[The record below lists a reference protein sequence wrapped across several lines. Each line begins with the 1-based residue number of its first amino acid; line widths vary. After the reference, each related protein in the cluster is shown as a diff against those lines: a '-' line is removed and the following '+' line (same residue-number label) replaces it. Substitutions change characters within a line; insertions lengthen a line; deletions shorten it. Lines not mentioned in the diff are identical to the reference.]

1 LEKEKKMTLLSRP
14 NKFLNFA
21 LSITALLLL
30 SACSLSL
37 AEDVTPPPGAQTPVL
52 QEQPTEMTGPFFP
65 VVAPNP
71 TSGASLYAEKCAPC
85 HGDTGMGDGPR
96 AAQLSVPVA
105 AIGDPA
111 LARQKTPSEW
121 FQIVSQGNLERFMPP
136 FASLSEPQRW
146 DVVAYVYTL
155 SMGEDVLQT
164 GEILYDENCSRCH
177 GVSGQ
182 GDGAVA
188 GSLSTPVSDFTDQA
202 RMAEKSSA
210 ALFETISKGSGT
222 DMPAFD
228 RAGEGHA
235 QLSEEQRW
243 SLASYLRTLSFT
255 NSADSRV
262 EVNAAS
268 EITSTPLAGT
278 IAESAQITSTLASTP
293 SLSGAVTVR
302 LINGSGGEVP
312 AELPVTLY
320 GFDSMQ
326 LVYTDT
332 LSSPLGDE
340 VVFNDVPKPA
350 GRAFLAGVDY
360 QNLTIGSDVAVVEDA
375 TTPLTL
381 TVTIFET
388 TTDQSDLVVDRMHV
402 FFDFSDPEQVQ
413 VVEVFVISNPTNKAV
428 VAAEEGGPVVSFPLP
443 EGATSLQFQ
452 DGSLGDRY
460 LETPE
465 GFADTQSVRPGTGE
479 YQVIFAY
486 NVPYKRKLELSLP
499 MSLPVDSAVV
509 MLPEVGVKVKSDQ
522 LQAGGEKD
530 VQGTT
535 YLMYSGGGLSPDN
548 PLVMELSGRARGS
561 STNLLTGAENRTSL
575 LIGLGAFGVTLILVG
590 VWLFRKNHTDG
601 EDEEDEDDEDGN
613 QEVDSGDIPNDPE
626 ALMDAIIALDDLY
639 KAGELPEEAYQQRR
653 AALKEKL
660 NRVVGK
666 AT

>member
-1 LEKEKKMTLLSRP
+1 MILLSRP

-21 LSITALLLL
+21 LTITAFLLL
-30 SACSLSL
+30 SACSFSL

-52 QEQPTEMTGPFFP
+52 QEQPTEITGSFFP

-71 TSGASLYAEKCAPC
+71 TDGASLYAEKCAPC

-155 SMGEDVLQT
+155 SMGENVLQT
-164 GEILYDENCSRCH
+164 GEALYQENCSRCH
-177 GVSGQ
+177 GVSGK
-182 GDGAVA
+182 GDGPDA
-188 GSLSTPVSDFTDQA
+188 GSLSTQVSDFTDQA
-202 RMAEKSSA
+202 GMAEKSSA

-222 DMPAFD
+222 DMPAFAS
-228 RAGEGHA
+228 AGEGHA

-243 SLASYLRTLSFT
+243 SLASYLRTFSFT
-255 NSADSRV
+255 NSADSKE

-268 EITSTPLAGT
+268 EITPTPLAGT
-278 IAESAQITSTLASTP
+278 IAESAQITSTLTTTP
-293 SLSGAVTVR
+293 SFSGAVTVR
-302 LINGSGGEVP
+302 VINGSGGEAP

-320 GFDSMQ
+320 GFDAMQ

-332 LSSPLGDE
+332 LSSQLGG
-340 VVFNDVPKPA
+340 VAVFDDVPKPA

-360 QNLTIGSDVAVVEDA
+360 QNMTIGSDVAVVEDA

-381 TVTIFET
+381 TVTIFDT

-428 VAAEEGGPVVSFPLP
+428 VAAEEGGGVVSFPLP
-443 EGATSLQFQ
+443 EGATNLQFQ

-460 LETPE
+460 LETPD
-465 GFADTQSVRPGTGE
+465 GFADTQSVRPGTGD
-479 YQVIFAY
+479 YQIIFAY
-486 NVPYKRKLELSLP
+486 NLPYKRKLELSLP

-535 YLMYSGGGLSPDN
+535 YLMYSGGGLSADN

-561 STNLLTGAENRTSL
+561 SSNLLTGAENRTSL
-575 LIGLGAFGVTLILVG
+575 LIGLGAFGLTLILVG
-590 VWLFRKNHTDG
+590 VWLFRKNHSAG
-601 EDEEDEDDEDGN
+601 EDEEDEDGEDGD
-613 QEVDSGDIPNDPE
+613 QEGDSGDIPNDPD

-653 AALKEKL
+653 AELKGKL
-660 NRVVGK
+660 NQVVGK

>member
-1 LEKEKKMTLLSRP
+1 MILLSRP
-14 NKFLNFA
+14 KKFA
-21 LSITALLLL
+21 LSVTALLLL
-30 SACSLSL
+30 SACSFSL

-71 TSGASLYAEKCAPC
+71 TDGASLYAEKCAPC

-121 FQIVSQGNLERFMPP
+121 FRIVSQGNLERFMPP
-136 FASLSEPQRW
+136 FASLSDPQRW

-155 SMGEDVLQT
+155 SMGDEVLKT
-164 GEILYDENCSRCH
+164 GEALYRENCSRCH
-177 GVSGQ
+177 GVSGK
-182 GDGAVA
+182 GDGPDA
-188 GSLSTPVSDFTDQA
+188 GSLSTKVGDFTDQA

-210 ALFETISKGSGT
+210 ALFETISKGSGP
-222 DMPAFD
+222 DMLAFES
-228 RAGEGHA
+228 AGEGHT

-243 SLASYLRTLSFT
+243 SLAAYLRSLSFT
-255 NSADSRV
+255 NSAGL
-262 EVNAAS
+262 NAAGNPAS
-268 EITSTPLAGT
+268 ETTPTPLPET
-278 IAESAQITSTLASTP
+278 IVESAQITSTLTITP
-293 SLSGAVTVR
+293 SLIGAVTVR
-302 LINGSGGEVP
+302 LVNGSGGEVP
-312 AELPVTLY
+312 VDLPVTLY
-320 GFDSMQ
+320 GFDAMQ

-332 LSSPLGDE
+332 LPTQPGG
-340 VVFNDVPKPA
+340 VMVFNAVPKPA

-360 QNLTIGSDVAVVEDA
+360 QNMTIGSDVAVVEDA

-413 VVEVFVISNPTNKAV
+413 VVEVFVISNPTNQAV

-443 EGATSLQFQ
+443 EGATNLQFQ

-460 LETPE
+460 LETPD

-486 NVPYKRKLELSLP
+486 NLPYKRKLELSLP

-509 MLPEVGVKVKSDQ
+509 MLPEVGVKVQSDQ
-522 LQAGGEKD
+522 LQEGGEKD

-535 YLMYSGGGLSPDN
+535 YLMYSGGGLSADN
-548 PLVMELSGRARGS
+548 PLVMELTGRAKGS

-575 LIGLGAFGVTLILVG
+575 LIGLGAFGLALILVG
-590 VWLFRKNHTDG
+590 VWLFRKNHTTGEND
-601 EDEEDEDDEDGN
+601 EDEEDEDGDLE
-613 QEVDSGDIPNDPE
+613 EDSGDLPNDPDS
-626 ALMDAIIALDDLY
+626 LMDAIIALDDLY
-639 KAGELPEEAYQQRR
+639 KAGELPEEGYQQRR
-653 AALKEKL
+653 AELKEKL
-660 NRVVGK
+660 NQVVGK